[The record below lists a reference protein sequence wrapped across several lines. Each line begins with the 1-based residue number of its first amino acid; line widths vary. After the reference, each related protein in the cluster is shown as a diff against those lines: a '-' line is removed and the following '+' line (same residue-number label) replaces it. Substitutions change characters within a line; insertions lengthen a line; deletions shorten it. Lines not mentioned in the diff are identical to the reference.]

1 MNDVSPQLDAQADEP
16 DYTRYFEHQ
25 PTAEL
30 AERLAEAERLK
41 AELDACR
48 TVDALAPR
56 WEAVYTMLRHH
67 WTYHSNA
74 IEGSTLT
81 LGETIFF
88 LQEGLTVEGKPLKDF
103 LDARNH
109 AEAIE
114 LLFEFV
120 AQGRPITEGFLKEL
134 NALLL
139 HGVTETPALDTF
151 GRRTSKPARPGE
163 YKQRPNHVLQ
173 QDGTIHYYVEPEQVA
188 AQMAY
193 LCDWLQANQDALH
206 PVVLASLGHYNLV
219 RIHPFDDGNGR
230 GARLLMNCLLMRAGY
245 PPAIVYNEQLRR
257 YLDAIQAADRGQL
270 SPFIAF
276 VAQSLT
282 TTQQEML
289 KALRGEAGA

>member
-1 MNDVSPQLDAQADEP
+1 MNTLPSQDDLRADEP
-16 DYTRYFEHQ
+16 AYTRYFEYQ
-25 PTAEL
+25 RTPEL
-30 AERLAEAERLK
+30 AEQLAEADRLK

-48 TVDALAPR
+48 NVADLEPR
-56 WEAVYTMLRHH
+56 WDAVYTRLRHH

-88 LQEGLTVEGKPLKDF
+88 LQEGLTVEGKPFKDF

-109 AEAIE
+109 AQAIE

-139 HGVTETPALDTF
+139 NGVTETPALDQF
-151 GRRTSKPARPGE
+151 GRRASKPARPGE
-163 YKQRPNHVLQ
+163 YKIRPNHVLQ

-193 LCDWLQANQDALH
+193 LCDWLQAHQAALH
-206 PVVLASLGHYNLV
+206 PIVLASLGHYNLV
-219 RIHPFDDGNGR
+219 RIHAFDDGNGR
-230 GARLLMNCLLMRAGY
+230 GARLLMNCLLMRAGF
-245 PPAIVYNEQLRR
+245 PPAIIYNEQRRR
-257 YLDAIQAADRGQL
+257 YIEAIQAADQGNTA
-270 SPFIAF
+270 PFIAF
-276 VAQSLT
+276 VARSLNV
-282 TTQQEML
+282 TQQEML
-289 KALRGEAGA
+289 QDLKADA